1 MTVLISR
8 ATDQSNFN
16 FEIGATLNYIE
27 IANLFCLKY
36 KKTNVIEDLDKSN
49 ELSTVCIQISITC
62 FYIF

>member
-27 IANLFCLKY
+27 IANLFVLNI

-49 ELSTVCIQISITC
+49 ELSTVCIQFSHG
-62 FYIF
+62 FIFF